1 MSRFFL
7 LNKLWISRCPFARN
21 NNEPSRKSGHPANAE
36 YQTGMAESSI
46 RLLPFQQHII
56 EQLSAPGPESDGLLL
71 LARGL
76 GLRSVLCTFLEAFS
90 EEASLAVVLN
100 ATPEEEN
107 GLSDELGQRI
117 TLVRFETPAKD
128 R

>member
-1 MSRFFL
+1 
-7 LNKLWISRCPFARN
+7 
-21 NNEPSRKSGHPANAE
+21 
-36 YQTGMAESSI
+36 MAESSI

-56 EQLSAPGPESDGLLL
+56 EQLSAPGPDSDGLLL

-76 GLRSVLCTFLEAFS
+76 GLRSIICTLLEAFT
-90 EEASLAVVLN
+90 EETSLVVVVN
-100 ATPEEEN
+100 ATPEEES

-117 TLVRFETPAKD
+117 TLVRFDTPAKD